1 MSERVPAG
9 SVVDKLGINIATNEA
24 LPTAGIVII
33 RSIYPTGEVGL
44 TIGTSPTQSWVDNV
58 GLIRAAEMI
67 VQNDLLIHTITGT
80 DSDDDDE

>member
-1 MSERVPAG
+1 MTERIPAG
-9 SVVDKLGINIATNEA
+9 SVVDKLGIQVAVNEA
-24 LPTAGIVII
+24 LPTAGILII

-67 VQNDLLIHTITGT
+67 VQNDLLVHTITGMT
-80 DSDDDDE
+80 DDDDE

>member
-1 MSERVPAG
+1 MTERVPAG
-9 SVVDKLGINIATNEA
+9 GVVDKLGIQIVSNEA
-24 LPTAGIVII
+24 LPTAGILIV

-67 VQNDLLIHTITGT
+67 VQNDLLVHTITGLT
-80 DSDDDDE
+80 DDDDE

>member
-1 MSERVPAG
+1 MSERIPAG
-9 SVVDKLGINIATNEA
+9 SVVDNLGIQVAVNEA
-24 LPTAGIVII
+24 LPTAGILII

-67 VQNDLLIHTITGT
+67 VQNDLLVHTITGMT
-80 DSDDDDE
+80 DDDDE

>member
-1 MSERVPAG
+1 MSERIPAG
-9 SVVDKLGINIATNEA
+9 SVVDKLGIQIVSNEA
-24 LPTAGIVII
+24 LPTAGILIV

-67 VQNDLLIHTITGT
+67 VQNDLLVHTITGLT
-80 DSDDDDE
+80 DDDDE